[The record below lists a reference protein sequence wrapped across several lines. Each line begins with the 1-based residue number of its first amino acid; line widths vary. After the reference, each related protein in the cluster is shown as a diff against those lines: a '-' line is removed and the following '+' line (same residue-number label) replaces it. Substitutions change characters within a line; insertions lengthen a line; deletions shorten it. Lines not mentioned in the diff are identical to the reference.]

1 MPHTK
6 SAFKRH
12 KQDEKRRLANKAVRS
27 AFKSAVKKVEEAVQA
42 GKLDEAKTLA
52 AFAMKRIDKAAK
64 ARAIHPNAAAHRK
77 SQVSGAL
84 NRAAAAKKA

>member
-12 KQDEKRRLANKAVRS
+12 KQDERHRVANKSVRS
-27 AFKSAVKKVEEAVQA
+27 SYKSAVKRVEEALQA
-42 GKLDEAKTLA
+42 GKVDEARKLA

-77 SQVSGAL
+77 SQVAVAI